1 MEDARPE
8 IFYQVGV
15 TPENTE
21 TALLAHDQAI
31 QEQVSRMPD
40 DDQPVWPSL
49 PDPKWRFFWRI
60 GERPDESETEF
71 ADLNAPPVVPRAF
84 AGEWEST
91 MDSWGSLLLT
101 ACTTVAEM
109 LAIGKLATVSWAAI
123 AHFAGCLHHLMLRY
137 FKSRHW
143 LSCRVWRRPR
153 CIHIA
158 DALGSTSASSHRI

>member
-21 TALLAHDQAI
+21 TALLSHNKELQDL
-31 QEQVSRMPD
+31 VSKMPAED
-40 DDQPVWPSL
+40 RPVQPSL

-60 GERPDESETEF
+60 GERPDESQTEY

-84 AGEWEST
+84 GGEWEST
-91 MDSWGSLLLT
+91 MTGWGSKVLN

-109 LAIGKLATVSWAAI
+109 LAIGSVFAHYLCQFAPLASKL
-123 AHFAGCLHHLMLRY
+123 HRLRPY
-137 FKSRHW
+137 NCMRN
-143 LSCRVWRRPR
+143 V
-153 CIHIA
+153 
-158 DALGSTSASSHRI
+158 

>member
-21 TALLAHDQAI
+21 TALLAHDQAM
-31 QEQVSRMPD
+31 QDQVSRMPD
-40 DDQPVWPSL
+40 DDQPVRPSL

-109 LAIGKLATVSWAAI
+109 LAIGKFATVSWAAI
-123 AHFAGCLHHLMLRY
+123 AHFAGCLHHVMLRY
-137 FKSRHW
+137 FS
-143 LSCRVWRRPR
+143 
-153 CIHIA
+153 
-158 DALGSTSASSHRI
+158 DF